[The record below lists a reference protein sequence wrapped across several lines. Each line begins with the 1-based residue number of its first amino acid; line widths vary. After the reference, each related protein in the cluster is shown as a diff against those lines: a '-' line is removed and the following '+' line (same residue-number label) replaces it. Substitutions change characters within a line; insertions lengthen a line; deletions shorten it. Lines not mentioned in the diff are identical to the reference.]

1 MIASG
6 DRAFVK
12 TFPYKVR
19 CDYCHRPVTQV
30 RMIQIGDYEYKLH
43 DLREIVVA
51 QKNYEENVANGVT
64 PTKDRILEDNDT
76 IVESNDDNIEQE

>member
-1 MIASG
+1 
-6 DRAFVK
+6 
-12 TFPYKVR
+12 
-19 CDYCHRPVTQV
+19 
-30 RMIQIGDYEYKLH
+30 MIQIGDYEYKLH